1 MNVAFLQ
8 SLAFPAGE
16 RCFIWGK
23 CLEVRGLR
31 MSWDFD
37 ILVTSQLF
45 ERLKNTFPSAFSL
58 KENKTPFLLFAD
70 QKVEIFKDLPP
81 FEGQEQEVIARAE
94 YFDGVPYMAFDD
106 LIAFKQYLG
115 RPKDFTDIELLQKSK
130 C

>member
-1 MNVAFLQ
+1 M
-8 SLAFPAGE
+8 
-16 RCFIWGK
+16 
-23 CLEVRGLR
+23 
-31 MSWDFD
+31 
-37 ILVTSQLF
+37 VTSQLF